1 MIKLE
6 LYPFTDAHWSARN
19 YNFYID
25 CQNFI
30 KEQGITDRE
39 LENEDIDR
47 DMAWYNDKTDYQKVM
62 RRLLVVAWYWSACK
76 WYINFSKKLYRELD
90 QIEKD
95 FIFRK
100 N

>member
-6 LYPFTDAHWSARN
+6 LYPFTNPYGSAKN

-47 DMAWYNDKTDYQKVM
+47 DMAWYNDKVDYQKIM

-76 WYINFSKKLYRELD
+76 WYINFSKKS
-90 QIEKD
+90 QI
-95 FIFRK
+95 
-100 N
+100 

>member
-6 LYPFTDAHWSARN
+6 LYPFTNPYGSAKN

-47 DMAWYNDKTDYQKVM
+47 DMAWYNDKTDYQKIM

-76 WYINFSKKLYRELD
+76 WYINFSKKLYRELS
-90 QIEKD
+90 QI
-95 FIFRK
+95 
-100 N
+100 